1 MSFLKKILRNW
12 MPPIF
17 VKAYSCYFNRGIVFR
32 GNFENWE
39 AAQEATKGYEATEI
53 LDRVRWAAKQ
63 VVDGRAKS
71 ERDGVIFDAI
81 PYPFPLIATLLRAA
95 VENGN
100 RLKVLDYGGALGSSY
115 YQCRDFLEGLKDI
128 EWVVVEQKNFVK
140 IGKEEFEND
149 QLKFAQ
155 SLAEVGSNFTPDV
168 ALISGTLQYLSNP
181 DDLLKS
187 MVALKVPYIVVDRTP
202 ILVNGNTII
211 SSQIVPKSI
220 NKSEYPIRL
229 FSEQDI
235 KKNIDNDY
243 EEISSFGALD
253 GTIGFGK
260 LLSNFKGYIFKRK
273 NI

>member
-17 VKAYSCYFNRGIVFR
+17 VKAYSYYFNRGIVFR

-39 AAQEATKGYEATEI
+39 AAQEATKGYDATEI
-53 LDRVRWAAKQ
+53 LDRVRWAARQ
-63 VVDGRAKS
+63 VVDGCAKS

-155 SLAEVGSNFTPDV
+155 SLAELGSNFTPDV

-187 MVALKVPYIVVDRTP
+187 MVSLKIPYIVVDRTP
-202 ILVNGNTII
+202 ILANGNTII
-211 SSQIVPKSI
+211 SSQIVPESI

-243 EEISSFGALD
+243 EQIASFDALD
-253 GTIGFGK
+253 GAIGFGN
-260 LLSNFKGYIFKRK
+260 LLSNFKGYIFKKK